1 MGREQV
7 RMWLD
12 WIKMEG
18 NQGGKSKE
26 NGLVIRFVGYWERWA
41 ISLVECEIEVL
52 YQILAWGI
60 LKKMKIYPMSSNAR
74 KSIKIWL
81 YSGCLWRSGRP
92 ALASFAAL
100 WLWAVCAV
108 ACLALAGFA
117 LACAV
122 LCIT

>member
-1 MGREQV
+1 
-7 RMWLD
+7 MWLD

-74 KSIKIWL
+74 KSTKGGIIH
-81 YSGCLWRSGRP
+81 
-92 ALASFAAL
+92 
-100 WLWAVCAV
+100 
-108 ACLALAGFA
+108 FA
-117 LACAV
+117 LFC
-122 LCIT
+122 